1 MAQLQDP
8 QPGQP
13 LDLDY
18 VSTVVKAVNG
28 ILDKLASSN
37 SVGNSTVATA
47 AGNEAAKTSDLVFV
61 GGYKEIFG
69 TAQSVTAGTSK
80 DFSLDFPNGI
90 IFKVPPIVTATP
102 YTLNSTD
109 AGRNVTVIL
118 KSVTTSKVEGTVIF
132 NANGNVS
139 IGVNLI
145 AIGVPRA

>member
-1 MAQLQDP
+1 MPQLQDP

-18 VSTVVKAVNG
+18 VSTIVKAVNDILARMATSSSLG
-28 ILDKLASSN
+28 ISAVITGTGPEAS
-37 SVGNSTVATA
+37 
-47 AGNEAAKTSDLVFV
+47 KTSDLAFV

-69 TAQSVTAGTSK
+69 TAQAVTAGTTK
-80 DFSLDFPNGI
+80 DFSLDFPNGVT
-90 IFKVPPIVTATP
+90 FKTPPIVTATP

-118 KSVTTSKVEGTVIF
+118 KSVTTSKVEGTVMF

-139 IGVNLI
+139 VGVNLI
-145 AIGVPRA
+145 AVGIPQS

>member
-1 MAQLQDP
+1 MPQLQDP

-18 VSTVVKAVNG
+18 VSTIVKAVNS
-28 ILDKLASSN
+28 ILDKQASST
-37 SVGNSTVATA
+37 SVGNSTVVTPLAT
-47 AGNEAAKTSDLVFV
+47 EISKTSDLVFV
-61 GGYKEIFG
+61 GGYKEIFA
-69 TAQSVTAGTSK
+69 TAQAVTAGTTK
-80 DFSLDFPNGI
+80 DFFLDFPNGI
-90 IFKVPPIVTATP
+90 TFKNPPIVTATP

-145 AIGVPRA
+145 AIGVPRS

>member
-28 ILDKLASSN
+28 ILDKMASSN
-37 SVGNSTVATA
+37 SVGKSTVSTGA
-47 AGNEAAKTSDLVFV
+47 ASESAKTSDLVFV

-90 IFKVPPIVTATP
+90 IFKNPPIVTATP

-145 AIGVPRA
+145 AIGVPGA

>member
-28 ILDKLASSN
+28 ILDKLASST
-37 SVGNSTVATA
+37 SVGNSTVVTA
-47 AGNEAAKTSDLVFV
+47 AGPEAAKTSDLVFV

-69 TAQSVTAGTSK
+69 SAQAVTAGLTK

-90 IFKVPPIVTATP
+90 TFKVPPIVTATP

-145 AIGVPRA
+145 AIGVPRS

>member
-1 MAQLQDP
+1 MPQLQDP

-18 VSTVVKAVNG
+18 VSTIVNAVND
-28 ILDKLASSN
+28 ILSKQLASS
-37 SVGNSTVATA
+37 SVGNSTVLTGSGA
-47 AGNEAAKTSDLVFV
+47 EAAKTSDLVFV

-69 TAQSVTAGTSK
+69 TAQAVTAGTTK

-90 IFKVPPIVTATP
+90 TFKVPPIVTATP

-145 AIGVPRA
+145 AIGVPRS

>member
-1 MAQLQDP
+1 MPQLQDP

-18 VSTVVKAVNG
+18 VSTIVKAVNE
-28 ILDKLASSN
+28 ILAKMATSSSLGN
-37 SVGNSTVATA
+37 SVVVTGT
-47 AGNEAAKTSDLVFV
+47 GPEASKTSDLAFV

-69 TAQSVTAGTSK
+69 TAQAVTAGTTK
-80 DFSLDFPNGI
+80 DFSLEFPNAVT
-90 IFKVPPIVTATP
+90 FKTPPIVTATP

-118 KSVTTSKVEGTVIF
+118 KSVTTSKVEGTVMF

-139 IGVNLI
+139 IGINLI
-145 AIGVPRA
+145 AVGIPQS

>member
-18 VSTVVKAVNG
+18 VSTLVKAVNG
-28 ILDKLASSN
+28 ILDKMASSN
-37 SVGNSTVATA
+37 SVGKSTVSTGA
-47 AGNEAAKTSDLVFV
+47 ASESAKTSDLVFV

-90 IFKVPPIVTATP
+90 IFKNPPIVTATP

-145 AIGVPRA
+145 AIGVPGA